1 MGTGTPADAPHSR
14 LSPDN
19 IETLPIDPSYQ
30 AGELRTKLRVM
41 TDRSRKVSAPVLR
54 PAPRRKLIEFD
65 PEIWH
70 ALQLLSKDSMK
81 TLQELADEA
90 FSDLLRKHGRPVTL
104 RDALRASVRRL
115 PANDEPG
122 QRKGRGR

>member
-1 MGTGTPADAPHSR
+1 MS
-14 LSPDN
+14 
-19 IETLPIDPSYQ
+19 
-30 AGELRTKLRVM
+30 
-41 TDRSRKVSAPVLR
+41 R

-65 PEIWH
+65 PDTWH

-90 FSDLLRKHGRPVTL
+90 FTDLLRKHGRPVTL
-104 RDALRASVRRL
+104 REALRDSVRRL

-122 QRKGRGR
+122 QRKRRGR